1 MEGGLAAARLRPRSF
16 YSQGRRRAIN
26 QPAWIQNHSL
36 SQATVLLLA
45 PTSTLW
51 FPSTSTAREGTK
63 KIFPNRERAIPPLPS
78 LSLLSSESCGGR
90 RAARGGIRWLIDGVL
105 LALVLLLLSCRLDV
119 PLSWLFFLAC
129 CFDRWRRLTAPAVT
143 NVKTGEHLTI
153 CKRDNQKFTTVY
165 NNTWP
170 LHVYIW
176 FHL

>member
-63 KIFPNRERAIPPLPS
+63 KNISESRTRDPSPPVAVFAVVGILWGAQGSERWYPMIDWWGLACSGPVAAFLPSWCSSLLAVFPRLLLRSMAAPNRARRDK
-78 LSLLSSESCGGR
+78 CKNGG
-90 RAARGGIRWLIDGVL
+90 AFNYL
-105 LALVLLLLSCRLDV
+105 
-119 PLSWLFFLAC
+119 
-129 CFDRWRRLTAPAVT
+129 
-143 NVKTGEHLTI
+143 
-153 CKRDNQKFTTVY
+153 Q
-165 NNTWP
+165 TWQ
-170 LHVYIW
+170 
-176 FHL
+176 